1 MADDGR
7 LLDTVQRL
15 TTALR
20 DTRERLRVAEAG
32 AREPIAIVGAGCR
45 FPGGVGDPEG
55 LWRLVGEG
63 RDAVTSFPADRGW
76 PDEFTGAGAFLSDPA
91 WFDAG
96 FFGIGPREA
105 LSMDPQQRLMLEISW
120 EAVERAGID
129 PMSLRGSRTG
139 VFTGTNDQDYRSLL
153 GRVSNHNEHADH
165 LATGTAA
172 GVLSGRVAYFLG
184 LEGPSA
190 TIDTACSSSLVA
202 LHLAVRSLR
211 SGECD
216 LALAGGVVVLST
228 PGLFAAFQRQGALAA
243 DGRCKA
249 FAEAADGVG
258 WGEGAGVVLVERLTD
273 ALAHGHPVL
282 AVVRGTAINSDGASN
297 GLTAPNGLAQQRVIR
312 DALADAGLRGQ
323 DVDAVEAH
331 GTGTRLGDP
340 IEASAL
346 QAAYGGERAAPLAIG
361 SVKSN
366 IGHTQAAAG
375 IAGVLKT
382 VLALRHRTLPKTLHV
397 DSPSSQVDWD
407 LGVVELLTGSRGWP
421 TSPGRP
427 RRAGVSAFG
436 ISGTN
441 AHVILEEAPPAEATP
456 AVDAEP
462 LPWVLSAR
470 TDSALRAKAGQLLSH
485 MDRERDGRDAAGV
498 AYALVTSRSTFER
511 RAVVLDTDP
520 RANLTALSRGGT
532 APGLVT
538 GTADLTGKV
547 VFVFPGQGGQW
558 AGMAGDLL
566 ETSPVFREHIHRCAQ
581 ALAPHVDWDLP
592 AVLRQRPGAPS
603 LERVDVVQPALF
615 AVMVALAALWRSC
628 GIEPDAVVGH
638 SQGEIAAAHVAGALS
653 LKDAAL
659 VVARRAKALTRL
671 SGSGGMA
678 SVELPADELWPRLD
692 EGLCVATVNG
702 PRSTVVAGATDAL
715 DALLADLA
723 ESGVRVRKL
732 PVDYASHSPEVELIR
747 DRVLTELAPISPKA
761 TRIPFHSAV
770 TGAVLAGTELDAGY
784 WYRNLR
790 LPVRFDQ
797 AIAALA
803 APEHSFFVEVGPH
816 PVLVPAVLEAVGD
829 KAVAVG
835 SLRRGEDG
843 RKALLASL
851 AELYV
856 RGLCPRWTAW
866 AGPDTPGFTELPTY
880 PFERKRF
887 WLTPGESRSGD
898 HPVLDPPV
906 ELAESDELVLTGRL
920 SVASAPWLA
929 DHRVLDEV
937 ILPGTAWL
945 EFALRAGAAARCAT
959 VEELTLEAPLVLPDE
974 GAATVQLRVGAPD
987 GAGRRGLDLHAKV
1000 DGAGWVR
1007 HGGGVLGPAPAEPEA
1022 LEEWP
1027 PAGAEAVPH
1036 TGLYPALVGRGLRYG
1051 PTFQGLRTVWRRGDA
1066 VFCEVACPV
1075 DTRGFVVHPAL
1086 LDSALHALG
1095 SVASAGGGAGAAD
1108 GPVLPFTWTGVT
1120 AHTAGPSTLRVRL
1133 CGSVADGVRLTV
1145 TDGEGAPVLS
1155 VDSLALRPAAV
1166 RGGAPRDA
1174 LFRNRWVEVR
1184 PSGGLAAETVVAVGF
1199 ESRHFPVFPGLAALE
1214 EAVRAGLPVPGA
1226 VLVPGSR
1233 GTVRESAHRA
1243 LRLVQWWSAR
1253 QGFAASRLVF
1263 LTSGAAAAGP
1273 GDDVPDLAGAA
1284 VVGLVR
1290 SAQAEE
1296 PGRFVLLDADEI
1308 TPQTVTAA
1316 LAAEE
1321 PEVALRG
1328 GRVLARRLVRAVPR
1342 ARGTFAGPED
1352 TVLITGGTGTL
1363 GRLLARHLVTE
1374 HGVRRLVLAGRRGHA
1389 PGLRDELGALGAT
1402 ATVTACDV
1410 ADRTQLAQLLRA
1422 HRPTVVVHA
1431 AGVLDDGVVTAM
1443 TRDRLDAVLRPKAEA
1458 ALALHELT
1466 RDLPLTSFVL
1476 FSSAAAT
1483 AGSAGQSNYAA
1494 ANAVLDAL
1502 AYHRRARGL
1511 PAVSLAWGLWRERS
1525 DMTRHLDA
1533 TATPPSTADAL
1544 STKEALALFDAAAA
1558 LADPVLVPARLDVRG
1573 RQVRPLLR
1581 ELVNQPEVPEK
1592 NLRQTLDVLAEPER
1606 ERALL
1611 DLVLDKV
1618 ALVLGHDG
1626 TDELRPHTGFLEMG
1640 VDSLAAVHI
1649 RNHLGQAL
1657 DVRLRATVVFDHP
1670 TPLALVRHL
1679 ADALA
1684 RPETEPA
1691 PEELGETVDELI
1703 ARTRATAWAHTRA
1716 YFASPADLP
1725 RIPRPTRLASG
1736 PEGPALVCVT
1746 SAIGTSD
1753 PVQYARLAKP
1763 FQGERDV
1770 WALRQPGFRRGDPL
1784 PRTPHVLL
1792 ETHAASLRAEL
1803 GERPFVLAGLSSG
1816 GLIAHLLARYLY
1828 DRGTPPA
1835 GVILL
1840 DSYAPGEDERLALL
1854 APGLRGELQHR
1865 AEDPNSAVPSDNSW
1879 VTAMLH
1885 YETFHWPFTELP
1897 APVLFVRAGEPLES
1911 WPAEWD
1917 WRPVWPFDHTA
1928 VTTRGNHFTMLE
1940 DHAPHT
1946 AALMRDWMRGTF
1958 G

>member
-1 MADDGR
+1 MADDRR

-32 AREPIAIVGAGCR
+32 AREPIAVVGAGCR

-55 LWRLVGEG
+55 LWRLVREG
-63 RDAVTSFPADRGW
+63 RDAVTPFPTDRGW
-76 PDEFTGAGAFLSDPA
+76 ADEFTGAGAFLTDPG

-129 PMSLRGSRTG
+129 PLSLRTSRTG
-139 VFTGTNDQDYRSLL
+139 VFTGTSDQDYRGLL
-153 GRVSNHNEHADH
+153 GRVSNHNEHTDH

-172 GVLSGRVAYFLG
+172 SVLSGRVAYLLG
-184 LEGPSA
+184 LEGPAVS
-190 TIDTACSSSLVA
+190 IDTACSSSLVA

-228 PGLFAAFQRQGALAA
+228 PGLFTAFQRQGALAA

-282 AVVRGTAINSDGASN
+282 AVIRGTAINSDGASN
-297 GLTAPNGLAQQRVIR
+297 GLTAPNGRAQQRVIR
-312 DALADAGLRGQ
+312 DALADAGLCGR

-340 IEASAL
+340 IEAAAL
-346 QAAYGGERAAPLAIG
+346 QAAYGGDREAPLALG
-361 SVKSN
+361 SVKTN

-397 DSPSSQVDWD
+397 DRPSSQVDWD
-407 LGVVELLTGSRGWP
+407 ADAVELLTESRRWP
-421 TSPGRP
+421 PRPGRP

-441 AHVILEEAPPAEATP
+441 AHVILEEAPPAEAPTPGETP
-456 AVDAEP
+456 AAPGAEP

-470 TDSALRAKAGQLLSH
+470 TDSALRARARQLLSH
-485 MDRERDGRDAAGV
+485 LDGRDPAGV
-498 AYALVTSRSTFER
+498 AHALVTSRSTFER
-511 RAVVLDTDP
+511 RAVVLDTEP
-520 RANLTALSRGGT
+520 RAALTALGRGAA

-566 ETSPVFREHIHRCAQ
+566 ETSPVFREHIHRCAR
-581 ALAPHVDWDLP
+581 ALAPHVDWDLMD
-592 AVLRQRPGAPS
+592 VLRQRPHAPS

-653 LKDAAL
+653 LQDAAL
-659 VVARRAKALTRL
+659 VVARRAKALTGL
-671 SGSGGMA
+671 SGHGGMA
-678 SVELPADELWPRLD
+678 AVELSADELRPRLD
-692 EGLCVATVNG
+692 GRLSIATVNG
-702 PRSTVVAGATDAL
+702 PGSAVVAGDTDAL

-732 PVDYASHSPEVELIR
+732 PVDYASHSPQVELVR
-747 DRVLTELAPISPKA
+747 DRVLAELGPISPTA
-761 TRIPFHSAV
+761 TDIPFHSSV
-770 TGAVLAGTELDAGY
+770 TGTALAGTELDAGY

-790 LPVRFDQ
+790 LPVRFDE
-797 AIAALA
+797 ALAGLA
-803 APEHSFFVEVGPH
+803 APEHSFFVEVGAH
-816 PVLVPAVLEAVGD
+816 PVLVPAIAAAVGD

-835 SLRRGEDG
+835 SLRRRESG
-843 RKALLASL
+843 RAALLASL
-851 AELYV
+851 AELHV
-856 RGLCPRWTAW
+856 RGLCPEWTAW
-866 AGPDTPGFTELPTY
+866 TGPDTPAFTELPTY

-887 WLTPGESRSGD
+887 WLTPGESGSGE
-898 HPVLDPPV
+898 HPFLDTAI
-906 ELAESDELVLTGRL
+906 ELADSDELVLTGRL

-945 EFALRAGAAARCAT
+945 ECALHAGAVAGCAT
-959 VEELTLEAPLVLPDE
+959 VDELTLEVPLALPDE
-974 GAATVQLRVGAPD
+974 GAATMQLRVGAPD
-987 GAGRRGLDLHAKV
+987 GTGRRALRLHAKV

-1007 HGGGVLGPAPAEPEA
+1007 HGEGVLSPAPTEPEGP
-1022 LEEWP
+1022 EKWP
-1027 PAGAEAVPH
+1027 PPGAEEVPH

-1051 PTFQGLRTVWRRGDA
+1051 PAFQGLRTVWRRGDA
-1066 VFCEVACPV
+1066 VYCEVACPV

-1095 SVASAGGGAGAAD
+1095 FGASANGGAGAAD
-1108 GPVLPFTWTGVT
+1108 GPLLPFAWTGVT
-1120 AHTAGPSTLRVRL
+1120 AHPARPSTLRVRL
-1133 CGSVADGVRLTV
+1133 SGSAENGVRLTA

-1166 RGGAPRDA
+1166 RSAAPRDA

-1184 PSGGLAAETVVAVGF
+1184 PASGLASETIAAVGLDTG
-1199 ESRHFPVFPGLAALE
+1199 HFPNFDDLPALA
-1214 EAVRAGLPVPGA
+1214 EAVAAGLPVPGV
-1226 VLVPGSR
+1226 VLVAGSR
-1233 GTVRESAHRA
+1233 GSVRESAHRA
-1243 LRLVQWWSAR
+1243 LSLVQWWSAHPE
-1253 QGFAASRLVF
+1253 FAASRLVF
-1263 LTSGAAAAGP
+1263 LTSGAAAARA
-1273 GDDVPDLAGAA
+1273 GDDLPDLAGAA
-1284 VVGLVR
+1284 VIGLVR
-1290 SAQAEE
+1290 SAQTEE

-1308 TPQTVTAA
+1308 TPHTITAA

-1342 ARGTFAGPED
+1342 GPGRFAGPED

-1363 GRLLARHLVTE
+1363 GRLLARHLAAA
-1374 HGVRRLVLAGRRGHA
+1374 HGVRRLVLTGRRGHA
-1389 PGLRDELGALGAT
+1389 PGLRDELAALGAT
-1402 ATVTACDV
+1402 ATVAACDV
-1410 ADRTQLAQLLRA
+1410 TDRTALAELLGT

-1443 TRDRLDAVLRPKAEA
+1443 TRERVDAVLRPKAEA

-1502 AYHRRARGL
+1502 AHHRRARGL

-1525 DMTRHLDA
+1525 DMTRHLDPA
-1533 TATPPSTADAL
+1533 ADSL
-1544 STKEALALFDAAAA
+1544 STEEALALFDAAAA
-1558 LADPVLVPARLDVRG
+1558 LADPVLVPARLDPRG
-1573 RQVRPLLR
+1573 QAGPLLR
-1581 ELVNQPEVPEK
+1581 ELVNRPETPGGS
-1592 NLRQTLDVLAEPER
+1592 LRRRLEPLGGPER
-1606 ERALL
+1606 ERTLL
-1611 DLVLDKV
+1611 DLVLDTV

-1626 TDELRPHTGFLEMG
+1626 THELSPQAGFLEMG
-1640 VDSLAAVHI
+1640 VDSLAAVRI

-1657 DVRLRATVVFDHP
+1657 GVRLRATVTFDHP
-1670 TPLALVRHL
+1670 TPPALVRHL
-1679 ADALA
+1679 LEVLA
-1684 RPETEPA
+1684 RPADQPA
-1691 PEELGETVDELI
+1691 PEERGETVDELI
-1703 ARTRATAWAHTRA
+1703 ARARATEWGTTRT
-1716 YFASPADLP
+1716 YFSSLDELP

-1753 PVQYARLAKP
+1753 PVQYARLARP

-1770 WALRQPGFRRGDPL
+1770 WALRQPGFHRGEAL
-1784 PRTPHVLL
+1784 PRTSELL
-1792 ETHAASLRAEL
+1792 LRTHAAGLRVEL

-1816 GLIAHLLARYLY
+1816 GLIAHMLARYLY
-1828 DRGTPPA
+1828 DQGTPPA
-1835 GVILL
+1835 GVVLL
-1840 DSYAPGEDERLALL
+1840 DSYAPGEDERLAVL

-1865 AEDPNSAVPSDNSW
+1865 ADDPDSAMPGDDSW

-1885 YETFHWPFTELP
+1885 YETFDWPFTELP
-1897 APVLFVRAGEPLES
+1897 APVLFVRAGAPLEG
-1911 WPAEWD
+1911 WPDD
-1917 WRPVWPFDHTA
+1917 WAPAWPFDHTA

-1940 DHAPHT
+1940 EHAPHT
-1946 AALMRDWMRGTF
+1946 AALMRDWLRATYG
-1958 G
+1958 